1 MKLIIDHPEWQTP
14 KQRILL
20 GSITLIFWMAW
31 FYLWIPL
38 ISILAWFFGIKI
50 FEYHM
55 IELEGYKDLIALLG
69 WYATAIILLGGSL
82 IVWATYNIQRFKQST
97 RRNSRLEVSVEDQA
111 KYFQVDAK
119 DVRIWRESQMV
130 VIGHNEILQISEVNL
145 LSDSNPVSTTIPGDQ
160 QN

>member
-20 GSITLIFWMAW
+20 GSITLIFWMVW

-38 ISILAWFFGIKI
+38 ISILAWVFGIKV

-69 WYATAIILLGGSL
+69 WYAAGVILLGGSL
-82 IVWATYNIQRFKQST
+82 IAWATYNIQRFKQST
-97 RRNSRLEVSVEDQA
+97 RRSSRLGVSVENQA
-111 KYFQVDAK
+111 RHFQVDVK
-119 DVRIWRESQMV
+119 DVRVWRESQLIV
-130 VIGHNEILQISEVNL
+130 VSHDENLQISEVNL
-145 LSDSNPVSTTIPGDQ
+145 HSDSNPVSTTILRDQ